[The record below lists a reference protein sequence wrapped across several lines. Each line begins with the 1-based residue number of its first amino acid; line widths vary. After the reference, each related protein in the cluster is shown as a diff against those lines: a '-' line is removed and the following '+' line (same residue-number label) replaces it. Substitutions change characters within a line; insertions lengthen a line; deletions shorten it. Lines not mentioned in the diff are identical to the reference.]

1 LKEAKKKLEDEIR
14 TLDRELKEE
23 IPKALKTAAA
33 MGDLSENAEYQ
44 AAKERQSFL
53 QARLFQLRDRLA
65 TLSMV
70 NLSKIPTDKVS
81 YGSKVVL
88 LDLDT
93 DKEVTYKL
101 VSSEESNVKE
111 GLISTA
117 SPIGK
122 SLMGHEEGDEV
133 EIRTPGGVKNY
144 EILRFTTFHD
154 DKKSP

>member
-70 NLSKIPTDKVS
+70 DLSKIPTDKIS

-154 DKKSP
+154 D

>member
-1 LKEAKKKLEDEIR
+1 MKEAKRKLEDELR
-14 TLDRELKEE
+14 KLGRELKEE
-23 IPKALKTAAA
+23 IPRALKTAAD

-53 QARLFQLRDRLA
+53 QARLAQLRERLA

-70 NLSKIPTDKVS
+70 DLSKIPTDKVS

-117 SPIGK
+117 SPIGQ
-122 SLMGHEEGDEV
+122 SLMGREEGDEV
-133 EIRTPGGVKNY
+133 QIRTPGGIKNY
-144 EILRFTTFHD
+144 EIVQFTTLHD
-154 DKKSP
+154 A

>member
-1 LKEAKKKLEDEIR
+1 MKEAKKKLEDELR
-14 TLDRELKEE
+14 KLGRELKAE
-23 IPKALKTAAA
+23 IPKALKTAAD

-53 QARLFQLRDRLA
+53 QARLAQLRERLA

-70 NLSKIPTDKVS
+70 DLSKIPTDKVS

-117 SPIGK
+117 SPIGQ
-122 SLMGHEEGDEV
+122 SLMGREEGDEV
-133 EIRTPGGVKNY
+133 QIRTPGGIKNY
-144 EILRFTTFHD
+144 EIVQFTTLHD
-154 DKKSP
+154 A

>member
-1 LKEAKKKLEDEIR
+1 MKEAKKKLGDEIR
-14 TLDRELKEE
+14 KLDRELKEE
-23 IPKALKTAAA
+23 IPKALKTAAD

-44 AAKERQSFL
+44 SAKERQSYL
-53 QARLFQLRDRLA
+53 QARLAHLRERLA
-65 TLSMV
+65 KLSMI
-70 NLSKIPTDKVS
+70 NLNKVPTHKVS

-101 VSSEESNVKE
+101 VTSEESNAKE

-122 SLMGHEEGDEV
+122 SLMGHEQGDEV
-133 EIRTPGGVKNY
+133 QIRTPGGVKNY
-144 EILRFTTFHD
+144 QIVQLTTLHD
-154 DKKSP
+154 G

>member
-1 LKEAKKKLEDEIR
+1 MKEAKKKLEDEIR
-14 TLDRELKEE
+14 SLDRELKEE
-23 IPKALKTAAA
+23 IPKALRTAAA

-53 QARLFQLRDRLA
+53 QARLAQLRERLA
-65 TLSMV
+65 TLSLV

-117 SPIGK
+117 SPIGQ
-122 SLMGHEEGDEV
+122 SLMGHKEGDEV
-133 EIRTPGGVKNY
+133 QIRTPGGVKNY
-144 EILRFTTFHD
+144 EIVRFTTFHD
-154 DKKSP
+154 D

>member
-1 LKEAKKKLEDEIR
+1 MKEAKKKLEDEIR
-14 TLDRELKEE
+14 KLGRELKEE
-23 IPKALKTAAA
+23 IPKALKTAAD

-44 AAKERQSFL
+44 AAKERQSYL
-53 QARLFQLRDRLA
+53 QARLAQLRERLA

-93 DKEVTYKL
+93 DQEVTYKL

-122 SLMGHEEGDEV
+122 SLMGREEGDEV
-133 EIRTPGGVKNY
+133 QIQTPGGTKNY
-144 EILRFTTFHD
+144 EIIQLTTLHD
-154 DKKSP
+154 G

>member
-1 LKEAKKKLEDEIR
+1 MKEAKKKLENEIR
-14 TLDRELKEE
+14 KLGRELKAE

-33 MGDLSENAEYQ
+33 MGDLSENADYQ

-53 QARLFQLRDRLA
+53 QVRLAQLGGRLA

-117 SPIGK
+117 SPIGQ
-122 SLMGHEEGDEV
+122 SLMGREEGDEV
-133 EIRTPGGVKNY
+133 QIRTPGGIKNY
-144 EILRFTTFHD
+144 EIVQFTTLHD
-154 DKKSP
+154 G

>member
-1 LKEAKKKLEDEIR
+1 MKEAKKKLEDEIR

-122 SLMGHEEGDEV
+122 SLMGHEEG
-133 EIRTPGGVKNY
+133 
-144 EILRFTTFHD
+144 
-154 DKKSP
+154 

>member
-1 LKEAKKKLEDEIR
+1 MKEAKKKLEDEIR
-14 TLDRELKEE
+14 KLGRELKEE
-23 IPKALKTAAA
+23 IPKALKTAAD

-44 AAKERQSFL
+44 AAKERQSYL
-53 QARLFQLRDRLA
+53 QAKLAHLRERLA
-65 TLSMV
+65 KLSMV
-70 NLSKIPTDKVS
+70 NLSKVPTDKVS

-122 SLMGHEEGDEV
+122 SLMGREEGDEV
-133 EIRTPGGVKNY
+133 QIRTPGGIKNY
-144 EILRFTTFHD
+144 EIVQFTSLHD
-154 DKKSP
+154 G

>member
-1 LKEAKKKLEDEIR
+1 MKEAKRKLEDELR
-14 TLDRELKEE
+14 KLGRELKEE
-23 IPKALKTAAA
+23 IPRALKTAAD

-53 QARLFQLRDRLA
+53 QARLAQLRERLA

-70 NLSKIPTDKVS
+70 DLSKIPTDKVS

-117 SPIGK
+117 SPIGQ
-122 SLMGHEEGDEV
+122 SLMGREEGDEV
-133 EIRTPGGVKNY
+133 QIRTPGGIKNY
-144 EILRFTTFHD
+144 EIVQFTTLHD
-154 DKKSP
+154 S

>member
-1 LKEAKKKLEDEIR
+1 MKEAKKKLEDEIR

-117 SPIGK
+117 SPIGQ
-122 SLMGHEEGDEV
+122 SLMGREEGDEV
-133 EIRTPGGVKNY
+133 QIRTPGGVKNY
-144 EILRFTTFHD
+144 EIVQFTTLHD
-154 DKKSP
+154 G

>member
-1 LKEAKKKLEDEIR
+1 MKEAKKKLEDEIR
-14 TLDRELKEE
+14 KLGRELKEE
-23 IPKALKTAAA
+23 IPKALKTAAD

-44 AAKERQSFL
+44 AAKERQSYL
-53 QARLFQLRDRLA
+53 QARLAQLRERLA
-65 TLSMV
+65 KLSMV

-122 SLMGHEEGDEV
+122 SLMGREEGDAV
-133 EIRTPGGVKNY
+133 QIRTPGGIKNY
-144 EILRFTTFHD
+144 EIVQFTTLHD
-154 DKKSP
+154 A

>member
-1 LKEAKKKLEDEIR
+1 MKEAKKKLENEIR
-14 TLDRELKEE
+14 QLGRELKAE

-33 MGDLSENAEYQ
+33 MGDLSENADYQ

-53 QARLFQLRDRLA
+53 QVRLAQLRERLA

-117 SPIGK
+117 SPIGQ
-122 SLMGHEEGDEV
+122 SLMGREEGDEV
-133 EIRTPGGVKNY
+133 QIRTPGGVKNY
-144 EILRFTTFHD
+144 EIVQFTTLHD
-154 DKKSP
+154 G

>member
-1 LKEAKKKLEDEIR
+1 MKEAKIKLENEIR
-14 TLDRELKEE
+14 KLGRELKAE

-33 MGDLSENAEYQ
+33 MGDLSENADYQ

-53 QARLFQLRDRLA
+53 QVRLAQLRERLA

-117 SPIGK
+117 SPIGQ
-122 SLMGHEEGDEV
+122 SLMGREEGDEV
-133 EIRTPGGVKNY
+133 QIRTPGGVKNY
-144 EILRFTTFHD
+144 EIVQIGRAHV
-154 DKKSP
+154 